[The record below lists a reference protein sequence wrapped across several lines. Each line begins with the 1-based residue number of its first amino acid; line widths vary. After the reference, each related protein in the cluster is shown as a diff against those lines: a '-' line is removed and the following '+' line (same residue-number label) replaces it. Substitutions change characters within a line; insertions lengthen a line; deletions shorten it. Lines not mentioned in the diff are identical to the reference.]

1 MAGIRVRAVVYYLS
15 FLLSLTK
22 LAEEEQ
28 CARAEKSTQQLAR
41 QSGFTATLATPIKD
55 GICTVFYTVF
65 ATIRH
70 KATLACLPVHRP
82 VTDKAFR
89 FSTPPRTISARRI

>member
-41 QSGFTATLATPIKD
+41 QSGFTATLATTIKD